1 MGGMV
6 AAEQKPTSFE
16 PPDPSPTGSPK
27 PRINLLS
34 SALDLLA
41 EVRAIRTSQDKQLDR
56 LDRLEKEL
64 TMLVYA
70 LGGSARYQRRTQ
82 DSELIGP
89 VAHSLVVRPR
99 PDDSADFQID
109 GGHTFRLSPRLAA
122 LLAYLASSEGSNE
135 DALVPWK
142 SRESIVKWLEKKTGR
157 SMRKQYI
164 NNLIDLLRTAFR
176 KAGLDPDL
184 LQTHQ
189 RKGIRLALKRHVA
202 PVIGGVRG

>member
-6 AAEQKPTSFE
+6 APEHKPTSFE
-16 PPDPSPTGSPK
+16 PTDPAPTDGPK

-41 EVRAIRTSQDKQLDR
+41 EVRAIRTNQDKQLDR

-70 LGGSARYQRRTQ
+70 LGGSARYHRRAQ
-82 DSELIGP
+82 DPELVGP
-89 VAHSLVVRPR
+89 VARSLVVKAR

-109 GGHTFRLSPRLAA
+109 GGHTFRLSPRPAE
-122 LLAYLASSEGSNE
+122 LLAYLASSEGSTE
-135 DALVPWK
+135 DALTPWR
-142 SRESIVKWLEKKTGR
+142 SRESIVKWLEKKTGKP
-157 SMRKQYI
+157 MRRQYV
-164 NNLIDLLRTAFR
+164 NNLVCLLRTAFR

-184 LQTHQ
+184 LQTHK
-189 RKGIRLALKRHVA
+189 RKGIRLALKRQVA
-202 PVIGGVRG
+202 RVIGGVRG